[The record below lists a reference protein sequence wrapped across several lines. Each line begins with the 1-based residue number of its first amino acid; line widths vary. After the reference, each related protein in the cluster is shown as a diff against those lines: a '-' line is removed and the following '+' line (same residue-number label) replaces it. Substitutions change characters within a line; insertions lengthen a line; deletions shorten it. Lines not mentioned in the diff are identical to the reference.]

1 MICQITFKCRS
12 KVHPSCSNLY
22 TTHILRVAFHVF
34 TSYIMNINCTAK
46 GVFVHILWV
55 GCCGIPLYAKNSV
68 VIALVSVTFV
78 LFARFVLIFSF
89 RNSNWKLE
97 LQSVFGGVGEM
108 LH

>member
-12 KVHPSCSNLY
+12 KVHSSCSTLY
-22 TTHILRVAFHVF
+22 TAHILRVAFYVF
-34 TSYIMNINCTAK
+34 TSYIMNINSTAK

-55 GCCGIPLYAKNSV
+55 GCCGIPLHEKNFV
-68 VIALVSVTFV
+68 VFAVVSVTFV
-78 LFARFVLIFSF
+78 LFARFALIFLF
-89 RNSNWKLE
+89 RNWKLE